1 MNENIDCTDGSF
13 YERGGR
19 IYVQA
24 TINGRTIKKSTRKK
38 VDSINKA
45 WMKRQNPSDVLLN
58 IIGVEKEKKSKDIS
72 IEDYGVKIINA
83 TCVNR
88 GIETQK
94 DFLRILD
101 KTIIPFFKFY
111 NLKDVKVT
119 DILELLKR
127 TDSKFCNDRAKRVR
141 SILNLI
147 FTSAFE
153 EGLIDKNL
161 FSMQILR
168 NHKFKRKPRKTK
180 AYNVSEM
187 RIILSNS
194 SGWLKIFFELSFKY
208 GLRTGECMGLK
219 WSDFNFDNGYF
230 RVQRSISKGIITES
244 SELIHEN
251 KNHLRDIY
259 LFPETLDLLKKY
271 FNFKPDDEW
280 LFVTKT
286 GEPFLQGDTIRNY
299 HVKPFLKK
307 IGVEYKAVYA
317 TRRTYVS
324 IMRQSEKIKLED
336 IQDVVGHRKGS
347 NITDKHYNLD
357 VLENSHQVKKAEEK
371 AKVFNDILSMA

>member
-1 MNENIDCTDGSF
+1 MNENINCSDGSF
-13 YERGGR
+13 YARDGR

-24 TINGRTIKKSTRKK
+24 TINGRTIKKSTGKK
-38 VDSINKA
+38 VNSINKA
-45 WMKRQNPSDVLLN
+45 WTKRQNPSDVLLN
-58 IIGVEKEKKSKDIS
+58 ILGVEREKKSKDIS
-72 IEDYGVKIINA
+72 IEDFGTKIINA
-83 TCVNR
+83 TSANR

-94 DFLRILD
+94 DFLRILH
-101 KTIIPFFKFY
+101 KIIVPFFKFY
-111 NLKDVKVT
+111 KLKDVNST
-119 DILELLKR
+119 DILELLKQVD
-127 TDSKFCNDRAKRVR
+127 TKFCNDRAKRVR

-153 EGLIDKNL
+153 ENLSDKNL
-161 FSMQILR
+161 FTMQILK

-180 AYNVSEM
+180 AYSVSEM
-187 RIILSNS
+187 KIILNNS

-208 GLRTGECMGLK
+208 GLRTGECLGVK
-219 WSDFNFDNGYF
+219 WSDFDFDNGYF
-230 RVQRSISKGIITES
+230 KVQRSISKGHITES

-251 KNHLRDIY
+251 KNHLRNIY
-259 LFPETLDLLKKY
+259 LFPETLNLLKKY
-271 FNFKPDDEW
+271 SNFKPNDEW

-286 GEPFLQGDTIRNY
+286 GEPFMQCDTIRNY
-299 HVKPFLKK
+299 HIKPFLKK

-324 IMRQSEKIKLED
+324 IMKQSEKILIED
-336 IQDVVGHRKGS
+336 IQDVVGHKKGS
-347 NITDKHYNLD
+347 KITDKHYNLD

>member
-24 TINGRTIKKSTRKK
+24 TINGRTIKKSTGKK

-45 WMKRQNPSDVLLN
+45 WIKKQNPSDVLLN

-127 TDSKFCNDRAKRVR
+127 ADSKFCNDRAKRVR

-187 RIILSNS
+187 RIILDNS

-230 RVQRSISKGIITES
+230 IVQRSISKGIITES

-357 VLENSHQVKKAEEK
+357 VLEHSQMIKKAEEK
-371 AKVFNDILSMA
+371 ASIFNDILSMA

>member
-13 YERGGR
+13 YERGSR

-24 TINGRTIKKSTRKK
+24 TINGRTIKKSTGKK

-45 WMKRQNPSDVLLN
+45 WIKKQNPSDVLLN
-58 IIGVEKEKKSKDIS
+58 IIGVEKKSKDIS

-127 TDSKFCNDRAKRVR
+127 ADSKFCNDRAKRAR

-187 RIILSNS
+187 RIILGNS

-357 VLENSHQVKKAEEK
+357 VLENSYKVKKAEEK
-371 AKVFNDILSMA
+371 ARIFNDILSMA